1 MLLKY
6 AFSFFLVIA
15 PILSLAADPP
25 IYSHKTKGAIKGADV
40 VAYYSLLPGEAAIK
54 GRDEFSYQWKGATW
68 KFSNKKNLDTFTR
81 DPEAYAPQY
90 GGYCAFA
97 LGHNF
102 TTSSRPDSW
111 SIIDGKLY
119 LNHNKVSFRKFQKEP
134 KVMIEKANRNWPQ
147 VLTKCEKRN
156 NCRKY

>member
-6 AFSFFLVIA
+6 VCTFLLIITSTTV
-15 PILSLAADPP
+15 LAADPP
-25 IYSHKTKGAIKGADV
+25 IYSHKTKGAIKGIDV
-40 VAYYSLLPGEAAIK
+40 VAYYKLSPGQPAVK
-54 GRDEFSYQWKGATW
+54 GLDEFSYEWKGATW
-68 KFSNKKNLDTFTR
+68 KFSNEEHLNAFIKT
-81 DPEAYAPQY
+81 PEAYMPQY

-119 LNHNKVSFRKFQKEP
+119 LNHNKVSYKKFQLDTIG
-134 KVMIEKANRNWPQ
+134 MIAKADRNWPQ
-147 VLTKCEKRN
+147 VLTKCEKRKK
-156 NCRKY
+156 CRQY